1 MANTTNLLEALSSY
15 QGDQQSL
22 THFVETAKQELGENW
37 MESIYQTLPN
47 LPSSLK
53 EKLDHAFQYHGASL
67 SWNEIQSYLLSQ
79 SPLDIEAVSNRIETL
94 AHWLNFFG
102 EPGESAIQQ
111 LKDKLDQEKERQLL
125 LQPENQEL
133 PILEED
139 PIQSD
144 SLIET
149 DYIVSVK
156 EEIETIPV
164 DEPSILQT
172 EEELMDQPEETFLSN
187 DQDNDDSGI
196 LQNIEEA
203 DTTEYNEP
211 QDSSEEYNEN
221 NNNSEEYVDEN
232 YDYQED
238 YLEEDGSYNQEDY
251 LDETYQQPI
260 SSDENFNDEPAL
272 YNEPQYSSEEYN
284 ENADYSEEYAD
295 ENYNYQENYSEEDG
309 AYDQE
314 DYPEEAYQP
323 ISSDENF
330 NDKSNLYDET
340 QYSSEEYDE
349 TNNNFEEYA
358 DENYDYQEDY
368 LEEDGAYD
376 QEDYYSEEYNSD
388 EDTDPLQDIE
398 PSNWRTPVYQQQPAE
413 TNEEFM
419 AKKVFHQ
426 LDFLTAVRCWINAR
440 CISLGNKE
448 IYSYRHYGFL
458 IDVMEEAKKDLKI
471 VLASPTFYPAIEKVR
486 KDGLNQLQS
495 SLKSLESDLKI
506 AYDNLPSELTDLIAD
521 STNVDD
527 LRRAL
532 GAVDTS
538 NKPELLGVAPD
549 GFEML
554 EDPFVGIDTEKTK
567 ITSSQKDQNSIQKK
581 KTFSFNKKNAS

>member
-22 THFVETAKQELGENW
+22 THFVEIAKQELGENW
-37 MESIYQTLPN
+37 TTSIYQTLPN

-67 SWNEIQSYLLSQ
+67 SWAEIQSYLSSN
-79 SPLDIEAVSNRIETL
+79 SPLDIDAVSSRIETL

-102 EPGESAIQQ
+102 EPGKTAIQQ
-111 LKDKLDQEKERQLL
+111 LKDKLDQEKGKQLL
-125 LQPENQEL
+125 LQTESQEP

-139 PIQSD
+139 PIQSN
-144 SLIET
+144 SFIES
-149 DYIVSVK
+149 DPIVSIE
-156 EEIETIPV
+156 EEIATIPV
-164 DEPSILQT
+164 DEPSIPQT
-172 EEELMDQPEETFLSN
+172 KDGLMVQNEETIVLN
-187 DQDNDDSGI
+187 DQDTDDSKI
-196 LQNIEEA
+196 LQNIEET
-203 DTTEYNEP
+203 DTSEYNET
-211 QDSSEEYNEN
+211 QYSSDEYDETNNYSEEYAGEN
-221 NNNSEEYVDEN
+221 YDYQEDYSEETDGYAQDDYLDETYQQPVSADENFNGDPALYDETQYSSDEYDETNNYSEEYMDEN

-238 YLEEDGSYNQEDY
+238 Y
-251 LDETYQQPI
+251 
-260 SSDENFNDEPAL
+260 
-272 YNEPQYSSEEYN
+272 
-284 ENADYSEEYAD
+284 
-295 ENYNYQENYSEEDG
+295 
-309 AYDQE
+309 
-314 DYPEEAYQP
+314 
-323 ISSDENF
+323 
-330 NDKSNLYDET
+330 
-340 QYSSEEYDE
+340 
-349 TNNNFEEYA
+349 
-358 DENYDYQEDY
+358 
-368 LEEDGAYD
+368 
-376 QEDYYSEEYNSD
+376 SEEYNSD
-388 EDTDPLQDIE
+388 EETNPLQDIE
-398 PSNWRTPVYQQQPAE
+398 PSNWRIPVYQQQPAE

-471 VLASPTFYPAIEKVR
+471 VLASPTFYPAIEKAR

-527 LRRAL
+527 LRKAL

-554 EDPFVGIDTEKTK
+554 DDPFDGIDTEKTK
-567 ITSSQKDQNSIQKK
+567 ITSSQTDQNGIQKK